1 MKGLWTPAWIF
12 RHVLGLV
19 LVAGFLL
26 LGWWQYSRATG
37 GNALSWGYAFQ
48 WPLFAAFVAFVWF
61 REVQLERR
69 GARTPAAPAPATSDP
84 AERPAPPVAPGSA
97 PGRGPD
103 FGSTDTAG
111 PLPAGPPAAVRPPIT
126 VRSPVTVG
134 RPIRVEPAA
143 RESSAADADP
153 ELSAYNAY
161 LAWLNAHPGARP
173 GDYPGWSQPGR
184 SEQPA

>member
-69 GARTPAAPAPATSDP
+69 GGRTPRIRHRPLRTRPSGPRHRLHPDRHPDAGPISGART
-84 AERPAPPVAPGSA
+84 
-97 PGRGPD
+97 
-103 FGSTDTAG
+103 
-111 PLPAGPPAAVRPPIT
+111 
-126 VRSPVTVG
+126 
-134 RPIRVEPAA
+134 
-143 RESSAADADP
+143 
-153 ELSAYNAY
+153 
-161 LAWLNAHPGARP
+161 RP
-173 GDYPGWSQPGR
+173 GP
-184 SEQPA
+184 

>member
-1 MKGLWTPAWIF
+1 MKGLWTPAWIL
-12 RHVLGLV
+12 RHALGLV

-37 GNALSWGYAFQ
+37 GNTLSWGYAFQ

-69 GARTPAAPAPATSDP
+69 GRARG
-84 AERPAPPVAPGSA
+84 RPGGPGTGALRRPSVVA
-97 PGRGPD
+97 
-103 FGSTDTAG
+103 
-111 PLPAGPPAAVRPPIT
+111 
-126 VRSPVTVG
+126 PVTVG
-134 RPIRVEPAA
+134 RPIRVAPAVQ
-143 RESSAADADP
+143 ESSAADADP